1 MAIDSEDSKGAGEGG
16 GSFDPRSWG
25 KATPA
30 AATPKP
36 AAEPAASPPQPS
48 TAAPPPAGDASFDPR
63 SWVGGAPP
71 APPEAEPPAAA
82 EPGERPASAPASA
95 PSRRSLLLVG
105 GGVGAAVAVGAGAWV
120 ALGSGKRRTAA
131 STGEGG
137 AVSAGAAATA
147 TATVQRQVMTLD
159 GPGAIQAAL
168 SAQGLHPAAAK
179 GAADAAT
186 GALAGS
192 PGGTAGDLRL
202 ELATLKPAP
211 GAPAT
216 AEVKLVS
223 MAVRRPDG
231 SGVSVTP
238 QAAPDGTPRFAA
250 LVVKSAT
257 HAATEVVRGQVDA
270 ESFYTSAVSA
280 GLSDALIPDFFQA
293 FVYDFD
299 FQREIEPGAVFEAAI
314 AGDVNEQGA
323 TVGKRKLLYAAM
335 TTAKKSLA
343 LYRYDAPGAGPND
356 PPWYDGSG
364 RSIKRGLMRT
374 PVEGARISSSFGWRV
389 HPILGFQK
397 LHKGT
402 DFAAP
407 IGTPIYA
414 SGDGVVEWAAMKGP
428 NGNLTIL
435 KHDNGWETYY
445 LHQNAFAPGIVPGA
459 RVKQQQNIGWV
470 GTTGRSTGPHLHYE
484 LHING
489 EAVDAMA
496 QPMDAG
502 QTLGGAAL
510 AGFVKQRDAI
520 DKLRA
525 SGL

>member
-1 MAIDSEDSKGAGEGG
+1 MATDSKDLGGDSFDPRTWGKGAKDEPAAPEPAPKPAPEAPPPGPASDPGPAAASD
-16 GSFDPRSWG
+16 SFDPRSWG
-25 KATPA
+25 KAAPTPD
-30 AATPKP
+30 P
-36 AAEPAASPPQPS
+36 EPEPS
-48 TAAPPPAGDASFDPR
+48 
-63 SWVGGAPP
+63 GGAAG
-71 APPEAEPPAAA
+71 APPEAS
-82 EPGERPASAPASA
+82 PGPASGPA
-95 PSRRSLLLVG
+95 PSRRGLVF
-105 GGVGAAVAVGAGAWV
+105 VGLGAAAVAVGAGAWV
-120 ALGSGKRRTAA
+120 ALGSGRRKVAAATGEGAA
-131 STGEGG
+131 STP
-137 AVSAGAAATA
+137 SAAATA

-159 GPGAIQAAL
+159 GPASIQAAL
-168 SAQGLHPAAAK
+168 SAQGLHPQAAK
-179 GAADAAT
+179 GAADAAV
-186 GALAGS
+186 GALAA
-192 PGGTAGDLRL
+192 GGTTGELRL
-202 ELATLKPAP
+202 ELATLKPAA
-211 GAPAT
+211 GAPPT

-223 MAVRRPDG
+223 LAVRRPDG

-238 QAAPDGTPRFAA
+238 QAAPDGSQRFAA
-250 LVVKSAT
+250 LVMKSVT
-257 HAATEVVRGQVDA
+257 HAATQVVRGQVDA

-299 FQREIEPGAVFEAAI
+299 FQREIEPGAVFEVAI
-314 AGDVNEQGA
+314 AGDVTDQG
-323 TVGKRKLLYAAM
+323 TSVGKRKLLYAAM

-356 PPWYDGSG
+356 PPWFDGSG

-502 QTLGGAAL
+502 QTLSGEAL
-510 AGFVKQRDAI
+510 AGFLKQRDAI